1 VPAKTCSYSCIY
13 CQLGRTT
20 SFTASRRAFYD
31 PELIIRSVGEVLE
44 NTTVDY
50 VTFVPDGEPTLDAN
64 LGVEVTG
71 IRGLGARVAVITNS
85 SLLWMEDVRRD
96 LLEASLVSVKVDSV
110 DPGEWRRINR
120 PHPSLRLDSILEGL
134 RLFAGE
140 YKGILYSETMLVDGV
155 TTLEGLEATARF
167 LRELGVSKAYIAIPV
182 RPPAEEWVK
191 PPSEQLVLQA
201 HQLFTGEL
209 GPGRVG
215 LLLGYPE
222 GEYGLGR
229 DPRSELLSILSV
241 HPMRRSEVKK
251 YLEKSNA
258 PLELLEELVESG
270 EVVKLVYRGEE
281 FYMRRLPGRK
291 LGG

>member
-1 VPAKTCSYSCIY
+1 
-13 CQLGRTT
+13 
-20 SFTASRRAFYD
+20 
-31 PELIIRSVGEVLE
+31 VLK

-134 RLFAGE
+134 RLFARE

-155 TTLEGLEATARF
+155 TTLEGAGGYSQVPQGDRCLESLHSYT
-167 LRELGVSKAYIAIPV
+167 
-182 RPPAEEWVK
+182 
-191 PPSEQLVLQA
+191 SEA
-201 HQLFTGEL
+201 
-209 GPGRVG
+209 PGRG
-215 LLLGYPE
+215 MG
-222 GEYGLGR
+222 
-229 DPRSELLSILSV
+229 
-241 HPMRRSEVKK
+241 
-251 YLEKSNA
+251 
-258 PLELLEELVESG
+258 
-270 EVVKLVYRGEE
+270 
-281 FYMRRLPGRK
+281 
-291 LGG
+291 